1 VTRFLL
7 RRLGWLFLTV
17 WAVATLSFFLMR
29 AVPGGPLSS
38 ERRLAPEV
46 EANVAARYH
55 LNWPLWRQYLQYM
68 GPLNLDERGLLGD
81 GTRVLGGALSGDLG
95 PSFRQRDYSV
105 NEILAQSLPIS
116 IELGLWALAWAVVI
130 GLAAGILAGL
140 YPHSRGDVL
149 LRALATLG
157 IALPNFVL
165 ASLLL
170 LALAMGLK
178 VLPVA
183 GWGTP
188 RHLVLP
194 ALALGAPFA
203 AYIARLART
212 GLLEALAQD
221 SIRTAVAYGLPPWRI
236 VLERALRPACLPVVS
251 YLGPAAAGVL
261 TGSLVIERI
270 FAIPGAGSHFVG
282 SALNRDYTLAM
293 GVTLVYTVLV
303 YVLNTLVDLLYP
315 LLDPRIR
322 LEES

>member
-1 VTRFLL
+1 VRRFLL
-7 RRLGWLFLTV
+7 RRLGWLLLTV
-17 WAVATLSFFLMR
+17 WAVATLSFCLMR
-29 AVPGGPLSS
+29 AVPGGPLSA

-55 LNWPLWRQYLQYM
+55 LDWPLWRQYLHYM

-81 GTRVLGGALSGDLG
+81 GTRVLGGALTGDLG

-116 IELGLWALAWAVVI
+116 IELGAWALAWAVVV
-130 GLAAGILAGL
+130 GLAAGIVAGL
-140 YPHSRGDVL
+140 YPQSPGDVL
-149 LRALATLG
+149 LRGLATLG
-157 IALPNFVL
+157 IAVPNFVL
-165 ASLLL
+165 AALLI
-170 LALAMGLK
+170 LALAIGWK

-203 AYIARLART
+203 AYIARLSRT

-221 SIRTAVAYGLPPWRI
+221 SVRTAVAYGLPPWRI
-236 VLERALRPACLPVVS
+236 VLGRALRPACLPVVS

-303 YVLNTLVDLLYP
+303 YALNTLVDLLYP